1 MTELHGFER
10 TIASEGAEAAARL
23 GYSIAFAQTGLQ
35 ALTLING
42 GALVALFTFVGSA
55 AAVKFDLT
63 ALCWAFAFF
72 ASGLVCNI
80 LAYLGAY
87 VAQDCYHVVAQY
99 LAWNAESHALADIG
113 GADRGALHDP
123 LPLHRRGFVAQMAA
137 MLSAVISLGAFIGGC
152 GFALSGV
159 VVR

>member
-1 MTELHGFER
+1 MELHGFER

-23 GYSIAFAQTGLQ
+23 GYSIAFAQAGLQ

-63 ALCWAFAFF
+63 ALWWTFAFF
-72 ASGLVCNI
+72 ATGLVCNI
-80 LAYLGAY
+80 LAYLAAHL
-87 VAQDCYHVVAQY
+87 AQDCYHVVAPY
-99 LAWNAESHALADIG
+99 LAWNAESYALADPG
-113 GADRGALHDP
+113 AADRVPLHDP
-123 LPLHRRGFVAQMAA
+123 IPVHKRGAVAQMAA

-159 VVR
+159 VAR